1 MKVLKC
7 ADVGFECEGVIRAES
22 LDEVLKQAAA
32 HAKQVHK
39 VECDTGDRREGEGR
53 DPDGIGEGSQPVARA
68 AGGSHQSS
76 RSKEAVGHVT

>member
-32 HAKQVHK
+32 HAKEVHK
-39 VECDTGDRREGEGR
+39 VDVTPEIAEK
-53 DPDGIGEGSQPVARA
+53 VRA
-68 AGGSHQSS
+68 AI
-76 RSKEAVGHVT
+76 RTE